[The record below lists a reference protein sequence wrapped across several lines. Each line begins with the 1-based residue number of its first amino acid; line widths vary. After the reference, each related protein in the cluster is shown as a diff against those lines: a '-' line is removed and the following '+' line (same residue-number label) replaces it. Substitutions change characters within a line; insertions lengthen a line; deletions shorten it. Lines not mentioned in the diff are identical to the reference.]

1 MGVVE
6 FFKKPEIFSK
16 IPNLYKAF
24 IDGNYYFY
32 NFQRNQSFYLKK
44 VPEKNN
50 RNSQEYTLLFLE
62 WLSSKFNQCA
72 DSVILV
78 FDSMDSRKHSMWHCK
93 KYCTYTSLN
102 LETIRNYNF
111 EYKHIQVMICD
122 NDSEQKII
130 DQCKIHSNNKNKYLL
145 NNEEISD
152 MGIFSGNVNFLWI
165 FPFKK
170 EFLVLNIVQNEENTQ
185 YSILNNKI
193 LVESNETIVKKNLQ
207 KYINEKMAIEI
218 SKNTNMIK
226 YFMRMIGATLQN
238 EYIKNPMWDPS
249 IFQEIFNQLQKYAR
263 YQYSAICK
271 ISVLPFLY
279 FEKFIEN
286 IFLKN
291 HFKLVCL
298 MQNAFKFLN
307 FMSSDVFYTFDVSY
321 VKQIAEKDDPTK
333 TINLLYDLLNSVSS
347 KEIKAVEKSFKSVYK
362 EAKKEKILLRTIFSI
377 YLNDQDQTKK
387 EPEMNEKF
395 FFICSCC
402 LYMMVLNL
410 SMMHFNEQSLKD
422 RTVHFYVAKRV
433 WLHVFLSKQMEY
445 QDFYLERYYNFV
457 NEYSKLHGANNSI
470 EDFIFFKYK
479 SLVFSKKF

>member
-1 MGVVE
+1 
-6 FFKKPEIFSK
+6 
-16 IPNLYKAF
+16 
-24 IDGNYYFY
+24 
-32 NFQRNQSFYLKK
+32 
-44 VPEKNN
+44 
-50 RNSQEYTLLFLE
+50 
-62 WLSSKFNQCA
+62 
-72 DSVILV
+72 
-78 FDSMDSRKHSMWHCK
+78 
-93 KYCTYTSLN
+93 
-102 LETIRNYNF
+102 
-111 EYKHIQVMICD
+111 
-122 NDSEQKII
+122 
-130 DQCKIHSNNKNKYLL
+130 
-145 NNEEISD
+145 
-152 MGIFSGNVNFLWI
+152 
-165 FPFKK
+165 
-170 EFLVLNIVQNEENTQ
+170 
-185 YSILNNKI
+185 
-193 LVESNETIVKKNLQ
+193 
-207 KYINEKMAIEI
+207 
-218 SKNTNMIK
+218 
-226 YFMRMIGATLQN
+226 
-238 EYIKNPMWDPS
+238 MWDPS

-279 FEKFIEN
+279 FEKLIEN

-479 SLVFSKKF
+479 SLVFSKKI